1 MKVIDTHTHYNH
13 KRFNKIRN
21 DLMDAIDNSDI
32 EYVINAAIS
41 HRSIFAMREKLSQ
54 YPKVKFTVGKH
65 PNCAAND
72 DFNDS
77 QQKEEIEQLVLENRL
92 VAIGETGIDTYHCKD
107 SKQIDNQI
115 LWFKYFIKLS
125 QKVNKP
131 LILHIRGKGADRK
144 AIKVLKSCKENL
156 QGVVHCF
163 CGSYRLYK
171 KYSKLGDFCF
181 GIGGSITFDGKEYK
195 NLKRAVKKIPLER
208 IVLETDCPY
217 LAPKGSE
224 SKLNSSLNLP
234 IIISEIAKIKNISED
249 TVANIT
255 YHNAKKFFNLK

>member
-1 MKVIDTHTHYNH
+1 MIDTHTHYDH
-13 KRFNKIRN
+13 KRFNKTRN

-32 EYVINAAIS
+32 EHVVNATLS
-41 HRSIFAMREKLSQ
+41 QRSLFAMRDKLSQ
-54 YPKVKFTVGKH
+54 YPKVKLTVGKH
-65 PNCAAND
+65 PNFAAND
-72 DFNDS
+72 DFSDS
-77 QQKEEIEQLVLENRL
+77 QQKEEIEQLVSENRT

-115 LWFKYFIKLS
+115 LWFKYFIELS

-144 AIKVLKSCKENL
+144 VLKILKSYKGNL
-156 QGVVHCF
+156 QGVIHCF

-171 KYSKLGDFCF
+171 IYSKQGDFYF
-181 GIGGSITFDGKEYK
+181 GIGGSITFAGKDYK
-195 NLKRAVKKIPLER
+195 KLRRAVKKIPLKR

-217 LAPKGSE
+217 LAPKGSD
-224 SKLNSSLNLP
+224 SKLNSSLNLT
-234 IIISEIAKIKNISED
+234 IIISELAKIKGISED

-255 YHNAKKFFNLK
+255 YHNAKKLFNL

>member
-1 MKVIDTHTHYNH
+1 MIDTHTHYDH

-21 DLMDAIDNSDI
+21 DLMDAIDSSDI
-32 EYVINAAIS
+32 EYIINAAIS
-41 HRSIFAMREKLSQ
+41 HRSLFAMRDKLSQ

-65 PNCAAND
+65 PNFAAND
-72 DFNDS
+72 DFYDS
-77 QQKEEIEQLVLENRL
+77 QQKEEIEQLVSENRT

-107 SKQIDNQI
+107 PKQLDNQI
-115 LWFKYFIKLS
+115 LWFKYFIELS

-131 LILHIRGKGADRK
+131 LILHIRGKGADRS
-144 AIKVLKSCKENL
+144 ALKVLKSNKGNL

-171 KYSKLGDFCF
+171 KYSKLGDFYF
-181 GIGGSITFDGKEYK
+181 GIGGSITFDEKEYK
-195 NLKRAVKKIPLER
+195 KLKKAVKKIPLER

-224 SKLNSSLNLP
+224 DKLNSSLNLP
-234 IIISEIAKIKNISED
+234 IVISEIAKIKNISEN

-255 YHNAKKFFNLK
+255 YHNANKIFDLI

>member
-1 MKVIDTHTHYNH
+1 MIDTHTHYDH
-13 KRFNKIRN
+13 KRFNKTRN
-21 DLMDAIDNSDI
+21 DLMDSIDSSDI

-41 HRSIFAMREKLSQ
+41 HRSVFAMRDKLFQ

-65 PNCAAND
+65 PNFAAND

-77 QQKEEIEQLVLENRL
+77 QQKEEIEKSVLENRT
-92 VAIGETGIDTYHCKD
+92 VAIGETGIDTYHSKD
-107 SKQIDNQI
+107 SKQIHNQI
-115 LWFKYFIKLS
+115 LWFKYFIELS
-125 QKVNKP
+125 QKINKP

-144 AIKVLKSCKENL
+144 ALKVLKSYKGNL

-171 KYSKLGDFCF
+171 KYSKMSDFYF

-195 NLKRAVKKIPLER
+195 KLRRAVKKIPLER
-208 IVLETDCPY
+208 IVIETDCPY
-217 LAPKGSE
+217 LTPKGRDN
-224 SKLNSSLNLP
+224 KLNSSLNLP

-255 YHNAKKFFNLK
+255 YHNAKKLFNL

>member
-1 MKVIDTHTHYNH
+1 MIDTHTHYDH
-13 KRFNKIRN
+13 KRFNKTRN
-21 DLMDAIDNSDI
+21 DLMNAIDNSDI
-32 EYVINAAIS
+32 EYVINATIS
-41 HRSIFAMREKLSQ
+41 QHSAFAMREKLSQ

-72 DFNDS
+72 DFSNN
-77 QQKEEIEQLVLENRL
+77 QQKEVIEQLALENKT
-92 VAIGETGIDTYHCKD
+92 VAIGETGIDTYRSKD
-107 SKQIDNQI
+107 SKQTDNQI
-115 LWFKYFIKLS
+115 LWFEYFIELS

-144 AIKVLKSCKENL
+144 ALKVLKSYKRNL

-171 KYSKLGDFCF
+171 KYSKLGDLYF

-195 NLKRAVKKIPLER
+195 KLRRAVKKIPLER

-217 LAPKGSE
+217 LAPKGSN

-234 IIISEIAKIKNISED
+234 IIISEIVKIKNISED

-255 YHNAKKFFNLK
+255 YHNAKKLFNLK